1 MINRQRLADE
11 FISLVRIDSLTKQE
25 RKMADALLR
34 KLKDMGLEPYEDD
47 TASKIGG
54 DAGNVICY
62 VKGKKQ
68 KPALMLMAHM
78 DTVVPGISKKPVIDG
93 DIIKTDGTTVLGG
106 DDAAGIAVIL
116 ETVKSLMEDKT
127 PFADIFLVFTVAE
140 ESGLFGARN
149 LDLSRIPA
157 DYAIILD
164 EGGDIGTVA
173 VKAPHYNRF
182 KVTFIG
188 KAAHAGLEPEKGLNA
203 IMMAAKAIA
212 GMPHFGRID
221 EESTS
226 NIGIIKGGQVR
237 NIVCE
242 TCEIEGEVR
251 SVSEKKLNTYTDE
264 ILNHFKRVSEKMG
277 GTVKIEVEK
286 MYPGFNIKE
295 SDDIISLLKEASEE
309 SEIPLKLIATGG
321 GSDTNIFNGEG
332 IPAINISVGMTNVHS
347 TNEYIRISDMEKA
360 CRFLTAVIKSAYNRN
375 KS

>member
-1 MINRQRLADE
+1 MINRQRLTDE
-11 FISLVRIDSLTKQE
+11 FINLVKIDSLTRQE

-54 DAGNVICY
+54 DAGNVICH

-68 KPALMLMAHM
+68 KPALLLMAHM
-78 DTVVPGISKKPVIDG
+78 DTVVPGISKNPVIDG
-93 DIIKTDGTTVLGG
+93 DIIKTDGKTVLGG

-116 ETVKSLMEDKT
+116 ETVRSLIEDKT
-127 PFADIFLVFTVAE
+127 PFGDIYLVFTVAE

-149 LDLSRIPA
+149 LDLSKIPA

-173 VKAPHYNRF
+173 VKAPQYNRF
-182 KVTFIG
+182 HVTFTG
-188 KAAHAGLEPEKGLNA
+188 KAAHAGLEPEKGLSA
-203 IMMAAKAIA
+203 IMMASKAIA
-212 GMPHFGRID
+212 DMPNFGRID

-251 SVSEKKLNTYTDE
+251 SISEEKISRYTDE
-264 ILNHFKRVSEKMG
+264 ILNHFKKTAEQLG
-277 GTVKIEVEK
+277 GTVKIDLEK
-286 MYPGFNIKE
+286 MYPGFDIKE
-295 SDDIISLLKEASEE
+295 SDDIISLLKEASAA
-309 SEIPLKLIATGG
+309 SNIPLKLHATGG
-321 GSDTNIFNGEG
+321 GSDTNIINGAG
-332 IPAINISVGMTNVHS
+332 IPAINTSVGMTNVHS

-360 CRFLTAVIKSAYNRN
+360 CHFLTAIIKAAYLR
-375 KS
+375 